1 MLKKQWLL
9 AALATMALA
18 MSSPAALAKKHRI
31 SAEEAAFIANSVVQG
46 RVVDVDY
53 ERRDGRGY
61 YEVEI
66 RKGGRNYEVYVD
78 AKTGRIIDRYNND
91 DIEVYPDDNGDVYPH
106 TDDNVRVYPDSNYD
120 PHGYYGYHGKH
131 KHGDGYYRA
140 SQRDDE
146 HEDDD
151 CHRAG

>member
-1 MLKKQWLL
+1 MRENNNRSKIMAKKQWLL
-9 AALATMALA
+9 AAFATTALA
-18 MSSPAALAKKHRI
+18 MTSPAALAKKHRI
-31 SAEEAAFIANSVVQG
+31 SAEEAALIANSVVQG

-66 RKGGRNYEVYVD
+66 RKGGRDYEVYVD
-78 AKTGRIIDRYNND
+78 AKTGQIIDRYNND

-120 PHGYYGYHGKH
+120 PRVYYGYYG
-131 KHGDGYYRA
+131 KHGHSDGYYLD
-140 SQRDDE
+140 RDD
-146 HEDDD
+146 DD
-151 CHRAG
+151 